1 MSHNIYLTGF
11 SGSGKSTVGK
21 ALSLLTGKEF
31 VDIDLM
37 IEEIEQKTIPDIFDC
52 EGEEYFRAVETDCL
66 KKISIRTNLI
76 VSTGGG
82 LPVDPVN
89 VEAMENSG
97 CIIWLKASP
106 ETILERLNIQIE
118 NTGID
123 NDRPMLISEEPL
135 ERIKKLLDS
144 RQDAYKRSHAIVE
157 TDRKNVEVVAEEIH
171 RRLVSWEK

>member
-157 TDRKNVEVVAEEIH
+157 TDRKNVEAVAEEIH
-171 RRLVSWEK
+171 RRLVSWEE

>member
-118 NTGID
+118 NTGVA

-157 TDRKNVEVVAEEIH
+157 TDRKDVEAVAEEIH
-171 RRLVSWEK
+171 RRLVSWEE

>member
-21 ALSLLTGKEF
+21 ALSFLTGKEF

-37 IEEIEQKTIPDIFDC
+37 IEEIEQKPIPDIFNC
-52 EGEEYFRAVETDCL
+52 EGEKYFRAVETDCL

-82 LPVDPVN
+82 VPVDPLN
-89 VEAMENSG
+89 VETMENSG

-144 RQDAYKRSHAIVE
+144 RQDAHKRSHAIVE
-157 TDRKNVEVVAEEIH
+157 TDRKNVEAVAEEIH
-171 RRLVSWEK
+171 RRLVSWEE

>member
-118 NTGID
+118 NTGVA

-157 TDRKNVEVVAEEIH
+157 TDRKNVEAVAEEIH
-171 RRLVSWEK
+171 RRLVSWEE

>member
-21 ALSLLTGKEF
+21 ALSFLTGKEF

-82 LPVDPVN
+82 LPVNPVN

-106 ETILERLNIQIE
+106 ETILARLNIQIE
-118 NTGID
+118 NTGVA

>member
-52 EGEEYFRAVETDCL
+52 EGEKYFRAVETDCL

-118 NTGID
+118 NTGVA

>member
-21 ALSLLTGKEF
+21 ALSFLTGQEF

-37 IEEIEQKTIPDIFDC
+37 IEEIEQKPIPDIFNC

-66 KKISIRTNLI
+66 KKISNRTNLI

-82 LPVDPVN
+82 LAVDPVN

-106 ETILERLNIQIE
+106 ETILERLNIQNE

-171 RRLVSWEK
+171 RRLVNWER

>member
-118 NTGID
+118 NTGVA

>member
-21 ALSLLTGKEF
+21 ALSFLTGKEF

-37 IEEIEQKTIPDIFDC
+37 IEEIEQKPIPDIFNC

-66 KKISIRTNLI
+66 KKISNRTNLI

-106 ETILERLNIQIE
+106 ETILERLNIQNE

-144 RQDAYKRSHAIVE
+144 RKDAYKRSHAIVE

>member
-1 MSHNIYLTGF
+1 
-11 SGSGKSTVGK
+11 
-21 ALSLLTGKEF
+21 
-31 VDIDLM
+31 
-37 IEEIEQKTIPDIFDC
+37 
-52 EGEEYFRAVETDCL
+52 
-66 KKISIRTNLI
+66 
-76 VSTGGG
+76 
-82 LPVDPVN
+82 
-89 VEAMENSG
+89 MENSG

-106 ETILERLNIQIE
+106 ETILERLNIQNE

-171 RRLVSWEK
+171 RRLVNWEK

>member
-21 ALSLLTGKEF
+21 ALSFLTGKEF

-37 IEEIEQKTIPDIFDC
+37 IEEIEQKPIPDIFNC
-52 EGEEYFRAVETDCL
+52 EGEKYFRAVETDCL

-82 LPVDPVN
+82 VPVDPVN
-89 VEAMENSG
+89 VETMENSG

-157 TDRKNVEVVAEEIH
+157 TDRKNVEAVAEEIH
-171 RRLVSWEK
+171 RRLVSWEE

>member
-1 MSHNIYLTGF
+1 MKRNIYLTGF
-11 SGSGKSTVGK
+11 SGSGKSTVGQ
-21 ALSLLTGKEF
+21 ALSFLMGKEF
-31 VDIDLM
+31 VDIDLT
-37 IEEIEQKTIPDIFDC
+37 IEEIEQKTIPEIFNC

-66 KKISIRTNLI
+66 KKISNRTNLI

-106 ETILERLNIQIE
+106 ETILERLNIQNE

-144 RQDAYKRSHAIVE
+144 RQNAYKRSHAIVE
-157 TDRKNVEVVAEEIH
+157 TDRKSVEVVTEEIH

>member
-21 ALSLLTGKEF
+21 ALSFLTGQEF

-37 IEEIEQKTIPDIFDC
+37 IEEIEQKPIPDIFNC

-66 KKISIRTNLI
+66 KKISNRTNLI

-82 LPVDPVN
+82 LAVDPVN

-106 ETILERLNIQIE
+106 ETILERLSIQNE

-171 RRLVSWEK
+171 RRLVNWEK

>member
-21 ALSLLTGKEF
+21 ALSFLTGKEF

-106 ETILERLNIQIE
+106 ETILARLNIQIE
-118 NTGID
+118 NTGVA

>member
-106 ETILERLNIQIE
+106 ETILARLNIQIE
-118 NTGID
+118 NTGVA

>member
-21 ALSLLTGKEF
+21 ALSFLTGQEF

-37 IEEIEQKTIPDIFDC
+37 IEEIEQKPIPDIFNC

-66 KKISIRTNLI
+66 KKISNRTNLI

-82 LPVDPVN
+82 LAVDPVN

-106 ETILERLNIQIE
+106 ETILERLNIQNE

-171 RRLVSWEK
+171 RRLVNWEK

>member
-11 SGSGKSTVGK
+11 SGSGKSTVGI

-118 NTGID
+118 NTGVA